1 MLGPNDPLN
10 PDIPD
15 PDAHQPGTPDLP
27 PDEDQEGEFEEGDT
41 PEALPGEPGD
51 AAR

>member
-15 PDAHQPGTPDLP
+15 PDADLPNPP
-27 PDEDQEGEFEEGDT
+27 PDEPAADFNEGDD
-41 PEALPGEPGD
+41 PEALPGEPGREE
-51 AAR
+51 AE

>member
-15 PDAHQPGTPDLP
+15 PDQNLPTPP
-27 PDEDQEGEFEEGDT
+27 PAEEPEDDFGEGDT
-41 PEALPGEPGD
+41 PEAVPREPAD
-51 AAR
+51 EPE

>member
-15 PDAHQPGTPDLP
+15 PDADLP
-27 PDEDQEGEFEEGDT
+27 NLRVDAPDEEDFVEGDDPEAVAREPGGEDQE
-41 PEALPGEPGD
+41 
-51 AAR
+51 